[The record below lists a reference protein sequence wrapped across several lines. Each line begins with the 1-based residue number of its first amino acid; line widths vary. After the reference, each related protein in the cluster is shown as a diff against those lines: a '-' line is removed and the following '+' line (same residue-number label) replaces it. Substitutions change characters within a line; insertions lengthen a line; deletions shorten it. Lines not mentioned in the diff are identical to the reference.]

1 MYSCVSLILF
11 GLFAQEIRGE
21 IPSENTSEGAFFSY
35 NTESSYAAFEA
46 WRIPGELSFLFKTNK
61 PTAILAYQGDGNY
74 KYFDLFLVQGKLR
87 ARARFN
93 TCRLRQLIVDGNFSD
108 SLWHRVRLT
117 RGNEE
122 VTLTVDGCKTES
134 SPCQFAASVS
144 QDWKILYVGNIPLH
158 TISLDL
164 ANPQSGVELIEF
176 QGCIGHVT
184 QTTPEHSP
192 KPLALLHSNLTGA
205 NCQSQCSSGGKCD
218 PIADVTMKECECPG
232 YGNRAVTCRRYL
244 ALPKANFSDSAKV
257 SASPLSPSTSL
268 GFSSKITPTV
278 LSKGEM
284 IMKATSS
291 SEISWRSSI
300 TRFLSATT
308 HARETPKV
316 EGQHADKAVVRH
328 SHSVP
333 GLFNRSQHLVTTHS
347 SSLPPTVLFPSSA
360 GVPLGSSVNDN
371 TSAVMAKKNSAL
383 RSLGSWVFVYFAVT
397 TSIANT
403 LINL

>member
-1 MYSCVSLILF
+1 MYSCVFLILF
-11 GLFAQEIRGE
+11 GLFAQEIKGE
-21 IPSENTSEGAFFSY
+21 IPSENTSEGAFFAY
-35 NTESSYAAFEA
+35 NTESPYAAFEA
-46 WRIPGELSFLFKTNK
+46 WRILGELSFLFKTNK

-74 KYFDLFLVQGKLR
+74 KFFDFFLVQGKLR
-87 ARARFN
+87 ARVRFN
-93 TCRLRQLIVDGNFSD
+93 TCGLTELIVNGNFSD

-134 SPCQFAASVS
+134 FPCQFTASDS
-144 QDWKILYVGNIPLH
+144 QKWKILHVGNIPSN
-158 TISLDL
+158 TNL
-164 ANPQSGVELIEF
+164 ANPQSGSEFTEF

-205 NCQSQCSSGGKCD
+205 NCQSECSSGGKCD
-218 PIADVTMKECECPG
+218 PTADVTMKECECPG

-284 IMKATSS
+284 IVRATSS
-291 SEISWRSSI
+291 SKISWRSSI
-300 TRFLSATT
+300 TRFQSATT

-316 EGQHADKAVVRH
+316 EGQHADKAVVGH

-333 GLFNRSQHLVTTHS
+333 GLFNRSQHLVTTHT
-347 SSLPPTVLFPSSA
+347 SSLPPTILFPSSA

-383 RSLGSWVFVYFAVT
+383 RSLGSWVLVYFAVT
-397 TSIANT
+397 MSIANT

>member
-1 MYSCVSLILF
+1 MPVD
-11 GLFAQEIRGE
+11 
-21 IPSENTSEGAFFSY
+21 N
-35 NTESSYAAFEA
+35 
-46 WRIPGELSFLFKTNK
+46 
-61 PTAILAYQGDGNY
+61 
-74 KYFDLFLVQGKLR
+74 FDLR
-87 ARARFN
+87 R
-93 TCRLRQLIVDGNFSD
+93 
-108 SLWHRVRLT
+108 
-117 RGNEE
+117 
-122 VTLTVDGCKTES
+122 
-134 SPCQFAASVS
+134 
-144 QDWKILYVGNIPLH
+144 
-158 TISLDL
+158 
-164 ANPQSGVELIEF
+164 F

-192 KPLALLHSNLTGA
+192 KPLALLHSNLTGT

-268 GFSSKITPTV
+268 DFSSKITPTV

-316 EGQHADKAVVRH
+316 EGQHADKAVMRH
-328 SHSVP
+328 SRSVP

-397 TSIANT
+397 MSVANT
-403 LINL
+403 RINL

>member
-11 GLFAQEIRGE
+11 GLFAQEIKGE

-93 TCRLRQLIVDGNFSD
+93 TCRLRELIVDGNFSD

-164 ANPQSGVELIEF
+164 ANPQSGVELIE
-176 QGCIGHVT
+176 
-184 QTTPEHSP
+184 
-192 KPLALLHSNLTGA
+192 
-205 NCQSQCSSGGKCD
+205 
-218 PIADVTMKECECPG
+218 
-232 YGNRAVTCRRYL
+232 
-244 ALPKANFSDSAKV
+244 
-257 SASPLSPSTSL
+257 
-268 GFSSKITPTV
+268 
-278 LSKGEM
+278 
-284 IMKATSS
+284 
-291 SEISWRSSI
+291 
-300 TRFLSATT
+300 
-308 HARETPKV
+308 
-316 EGQHADKAVVRH
+316 
-328 SHSVP
+328 
-333 GLFNRSQHLVTTHS
+333 
-347 SSLPPTVLFPSSA
+347 
-360 GVPLGSSVNDN
+360 
-371 TSAVMAKKNSAL
+371 
-383 RSLGSWVFVYFAVT
+383 
-397 TSIANT
+397 
-403 LINL
+403 